1 MQKQNQIEEDT
12 STTKICLCSQF
23 NILFILASHSLHD
36 AVENVA
42 GNLFS

>member
-23 NILFILASHSLHD
+23 NILLIMASHSFHD
-36 AVENVA
+36 VVENVA
-42 GNLFS
+42 RSLIS